1 MMNQKVL
8 PSNLDEVMSA
18 LENGVRDFME
28 TDAYKTYLRA
38 VSRFH
43 EYSTNNVMLIAMQKP
58 DATLVAGYNTWKKH
72 FNRNVKRG
80 EKGLRIIAPMP
91 VTVEKE
97 QDRIDQYGNTYKEK
111 VQVTIPRF
119 HAVTVFDV
127 SQTEGEPLPNISPS
141 DLKAEVNDYD
151 NFLEALKQSSSV
163 PILFEDIQGGAKGFY
178 NSADNNI
185 HIKKDMSQSQTT
197 KTLIH
202 EMAHSVLH
210 NRDNGGVLLD
220 AKTKEVQ
227 AESVAFSV
235 CSHFGIDTSD
245 YSFPYV
251 TAWSGDKDLTALK
264 ASMETIKDTAAS
276 LISDIEYNYIA
287 LTKEQLQDR
296 SPVEKEKKGTER

>member
-1 MMNQKVL
+1 MNQKVL
-8 PSNLDEVMSA
+8 PSNLDEVMNA

-127 SQTEGEPLPNISPS
+127 SQTEGDPLPDISPS
-141 DLKAEVNDYD
+141 DLKAEVSDYD

-210 NRDNGGVLLD
+210 NRDNGGVMLD

-264 ASMETIKDTAAS
+264 ASMETIKDSAAT
-276 LISDIEYNYIA
+276 LINDIEYNYIA
-287 LTKEQLQDR
+287 LTKEQPQDR
-296 SPVEKEKKGTER
+296 SPDEKEKKGTER

>member
-1 MMNQKVL
+1 MNQKVL
-8 PSNLDEVMSA
+8 PSNLDEVMNA

-127 SQTEGEPLPNISPS
+127 SQTEGEPLPDISPS
-141 DLKAEVNDYD
+141 DLKAEVSDYD

-210 NRDNGGVLLD
+210 NRDNGGVMLD

-287 LTKEQLQDR
+287 LSKEQSQDR
-296 SPVEKEKKGTER
+296 SPAEKEKKGTER